1 MEVSGNNLFVPMRA
15 DLRKIQSQVESLSS
29 QVSQVNQN
37 NVEQLTLSLE
47 SLIKKWRSLNMISAE
62 KAKSLYSGIEIL
74 RQQDIHQIA
83 DIKHQFG
90 SLILTLDLISATNS
104 NRSASGNNSVS
115 ARYNEIVHLAKTS
128 KRVSNRKMRQFTA
141 MAPQIFNERID
152 QLRGRITNGNIDEAR
167 ESIQLYQ
174 EEIAILTQFINEH
187 PGLSTNREKII
198 CLDILIEDVVA
209 SFENKFCVKDPA
221 TLTSN
226 QPRYEIS
233 KTQDAEGRTIYR
245 LVSNQPPPIKNI
257 CLRGGGG
264 KGLGYVGMLSE
275 LARQGKLDQLESVAG
290 SSAGGIASMALS
302 IGVPCDQLGDFCV
315 QVQKGID
322 KEISENAIE
331 KMPFLKN
338 QFKGLGILG
347 SAAGIIPAADNAALK
362 SVGEFLKTIAGE
374 SNTLPFE
381 PDGNGFK
388 FNGVAIS
395 SDEKQRLEQ
404 LFANYQ
410 NPNRVINEG
419 DLITFADLALLKRL
433 DTTGSHHFRDLTLTG
448 WDGTDQKEIYFNAQN
463 YPNMP
468 IAYATRITMALPG
481 AFKRVDMDI
490 ERFRAGNNN
499 PSKTNPD
506 NVHRLFDGGLGSN
519 SPSEVFIKPLNESST
534 NEDHL
539 EYQKAQQETL
549 TCIFDADGEGYS
561 AQSLGHNYSE
571 SLLVRIFLWLLK
583 AVSSPWK
590 MKELRDNEN
599 EKLDKLGNEF
609 VVGHGHLG
617 TLSMNPRQQEV
628 DAANLMSAL
637 QAIEFCRQ
645 RKDQVYYLESPDP
658 RLFINEVPVEFQH
671 ALRAQIDSFE
681 INS

>member
-1 MEVSGNNLFVPMRA
+1 MEVS
-15 DLRKIQSQVESLSS
+15 SS
-29 QVSQVNQN
+29 
-37 NVEQLTLSLE
+37 
-47 SLIKKWRSLNMISAE
+47 
-62 KAKSLYSGIEIL
+62 
-74 RQQDIHQIA
+74 
-83 DIKHQFG
+83 
-90 SLILTLDLISATNS
+90 
-104 NRSASGNNSVS
+104 NNSLALEITEVRANQPEVNDS
-115 ARYNEIVHLAKTS
+115 PSQFSQIEQSNSQFRNRINELVRDAKTSIQWKRDLSTIPVERATSLPGIDRNFTEYNRIVHLAKTS
-128 KRVSNRKMRQFTA
+128 KSISNSDMRQFMTVVS
-141 MAPQIFNERID
+141 QVFNKRIN
-152 QLRGRITNGNIDEAR
+152 QLSGVTKMVNDTQNEIKMLIDFLEK
-167 ESIQLYQ
+167 
-174 EEIAILTQFINEH
+174 H

-198 CLDILIEDVVA
+198 CLDLLIEDVVA
-209 SFENKFCVKDPA
+209 LLENDNSA
-221 TLTSN
+221 TLTSD
-226 QPRYEIS
+226 QPKYEIS

-302 IGVPCDQLGDFCV
+302 IGVPCDQLGDFCT
-315 QVQKGID
+315 QIQNGIGRRV
-322 KEISENAIE
+322 SSNAIK
-331 KMPFLKN
+331 KMPFLENKFPN
-338 QFKGLGILG
+338 WTFNILG
-347 SAAGIIPAADNAALK
+347 SAAGIIPAVDNAALK

-381 PDGNGFK
+381 QDGDKFT

-395 SDEKQRLEQ
+395 SDEQQRLEQ

-499 PSKTNPD
+499 PSETNPN

-519 SPSEVFIKPLNESST
+519 SPSEVFIKPLSESST
-534 NEDHL
+534 NEDRL

-549 TCIFDADGEGYS
+549 TCIFDGEGQGYFG
-561 AQSLGHNYSE
+561 QSFGFKYSE
-571 SLLVRIFLWLLK
+571 NPVIQFFLWLLD
-583 AVSSPWK
+583 AIGSMDK
-590 MKELRDNEN
+590 MEELRDNEN
-599 EKLDKLGNEF
+599 EKLNNVGNTL
-609 VVGHGHLG
+609 VVGHGHLW
-617 TLSMNPRQQEV
+617 TLSMNPEQEEV

-658 RLFINEVPVEFQH
+658 QLLINKVPVKSQH

-681 INS
+681 VNS